1 MARAPGLTGRLL
13 YGAFFLAG
21 VPLLAVLWARATSD
35 VVPLPALH
43 NTALGVALAAAGLAL
58 MGSGWAGLIV
68 RGRGLPMN
76 AFPPPVLVSTGVYGW
91 VSDPIYIGFGALALG
106 ISIATGSASGLWLV
120 TPALWLAMAALVAG
134 YERSDLR
141 HRFGDAFA
149 PRPRIAWPRADD
161 ERPGGWERASVF
173 LLVFGPWLLAYY
185 SVQFL
190 GPPHDAFSVEFAFE
204 RNLPVLQ
211 WTEAVYAL
219 AYVFIPVTVLL
230 IRTRSELRRFA
241 FAGLLSTVV
250 VTLLWIA
257 IPVVV
262 QYRPFDPSGLAGRLL
277 RWEREGST
285 GVAAFPACH
294 VVLALIAADAWS
306 RIGTGRARIAMAAAG
321 WTLALLIAASCITTG
336 MHAVL
341 DIVAAILV
349 FVPLRDPASLW
360 EDIRDAAEEV
370 ANSWR
375 EWRLGPVRLL
385 SHGFFAALA
394 AGLGFALAAMAAGRE
409 ALPFVWLIAGCALL
423 GAGLW
428 AQALEGS
435 SKLLRPFG
443 YYGGILG
450 GLIGVAL
457 AGALG
462 ADVLLLLGAWAVAAP
477 WIQAIGRL
485 RCLVQGCCHG
495 GPAPPAIGIRYFH
508 RRSRVARIA
517 NLAGAPLHAT
527 PVYSILANGA
537 IGVVLLRLW
546 SVGTSPA
553 LVFGLYMML
562 NALAR
567 FVEESYRAEPQTPVV
582 GGLHVYHWFA
592 LLGFMIG
599 AVATTLAG
607 MPPAE
612 PFGGGGTGT
621 LIGALAFGALA
632 GFAMGVDFPRSDR
645 RFSRLAAVDR
655 RKSRVSDPAPP
666 PTDAGRV
673 KEERLEIAATSGS
686 PRSPM

>member
-1 MARAPGLTGRLL
+1 MARATGLTGRLL

-21 VPLLAVLWARATSD
+21 VPLLAVLWALGTSD
-35 VVPLPALH
+35 VVSLPALH
-43 NTALGVALAAAGLAL
+43 RPVLGAAMCAGGLAL
-58 MGSGWAGLIV
+58 MGAGWAGLIV

-76 AFPPPVLVSTGVYGW
+76 AFPPLVLVSTGIYGW
-91 VSDPIYIGFGALALG
+91 VSDPIYLGFGALAAG
-106 ISIATGSASGLWLV
+106 VSIATGSASGLWLV

-141 HRFGDAFA
+141 RRFGDAFA
-149 PRPRIAWPRADD
+149 PRPRFAWPRGGD

-173 LLVFGPWLLAYY
+173 LLVFGPCLLAYCG
-185 SVQFL
+185 VRFL
-190 GPPHDAFSVEFAFE
+190 GPPADAFPIEFAFE

-219 AYVFIPVTVLL
+219 AYVFIPVTPLL

-241 FAGLLSTVV
+241 FAGLVSTVV
-250 VTLLWIA
+250 GTLLWIA
-257 IPVVV
+257 VPVVV
-262 QYRPFDPSGLAGRLL
+262 QYRPFEPTGLAGRLL
-277 RWEREGST
+277 RWERDGSS
-285 GVAAFPACH
+285 GVAAFPAFH
-294 VVLALIAADAWS
+294 VVWAFIAASAWS
-306 RIGTGRARIAMAAAG
+306 RIGGGHTRTAMAAAG

-336 MHAVL
+336 MHASL

-349 FVPLRDPASLW
+349 FVPLRDPALLW
-360 EDIRDAAEEV
+360 ENLRDAAETV

-375 EWRLGPVRLL
+375 EWRLGPVRFL

-394 AGLGFALAAMAAGRE
+394 AALGFALAATAAG
-409 ALPFVWLIAGCALL
+409 PGPYPYIWLIAGCTLL

-443 YYGGILG
+443 YYGAIIG
-450 GLIGVAL
+450 GLVGVAM

-462 ADVLLLLGAWAVAAP
+462 ANVLLLLGAWAVAAP
-477 WIQAIGRL
+477 WIQVIGRL

-508 RRSRVARIA
+508 RRSRVTQIA
-517 NLAGAPLHAT
+517 NLAGTPLHAT
-527 PVYSILANGA
+527 PVYSILANSVT
-537 IGVVLLRLW
+537 GVLLLRLW
-546 SVGTSPA
+546 TAGAAPA
-553 LVFGLYMML
+553 LVFGVYMML
-562 NALAR
+562 NAAAR

-582 GGLHVYHWFA
+582 GRLHVYHWFA
-592 LLGFMIG
+592 LAAFSIG
-599 AVATTLAG
+599 AVATTLGG

-621 LIGALAFGALA
+621 LIGALVFGALA

-655 RKSRVSDPAPP
+655 RKPPVLGPPAPP
-666 PTDAGRV
+666 ANGGHV
-673 KEERLEIAATSGS
+673 KEERLETATSGS
-686 PRSPM
+686 PRSPT